1 MLDVNIIDKMVSFC
15 IDRMGEGTIFNEYG
29 GDDLLKQ
36 YLSYHFLYGN
46 ILWTQDKDD
55 NITGILISYKCNP
68 EEAAKGFDWKPELG
82 DKCIFVAEL
91 VAKDAKARNLLA
103 KGFLQRYPTKK
114 ETYAKRRGRLVTI
127 KAHDISQTFLK
138 N

>member
-1 MLDVNIIDKMVSFC
+1 MVSFC
-15 IDRMGEGTIFNEYG
+15 NDRMGEGTIFNEYG
-29 GDDLLKQ
+29 GDELLKQ

-46 ILWTQDKDD
+46 ILWTQDKDE
-55 NITGILISYKCNP
+55 NVTGILVSYKCDLENLQ
-68 EEAAKGFDWKPELG
+68 KGFNWEPETG

-91 VAKDAKARNLLA
+91 VAKDEKARNLLA
-103 KGFLQRYPTKK
+103 RGFLQRYPTKK